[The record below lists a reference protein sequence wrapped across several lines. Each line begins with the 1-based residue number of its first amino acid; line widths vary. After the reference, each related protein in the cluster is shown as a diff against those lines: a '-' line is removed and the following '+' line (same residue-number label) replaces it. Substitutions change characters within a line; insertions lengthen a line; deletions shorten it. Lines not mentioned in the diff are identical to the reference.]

1 MSTEGASRAVIGVRL
16 LIVLTFAV
24 SAVLI
29 VAFIYAPKVAQKP
42 PSPDNSEG
50 IDAYP
55 VYTKPTC
62 LAPVMQ
68 RGVREF
74 RDIILDQVG
83 GESGGIHAC
92 TGFEHGEGRAWDWM
106 MDVKSA
112 TDRARVDEVLDWLLR
127 PSDRGVPHA
136 NARRL
141 GIGYIIWNRH
151 IIQLWDYIANKTW
164 LPSRETVSG
173 AL

>member
-1 MSTEGASRAVIGVRL
+1 MSTEGASRAVIGGFRL
-16 LIVLTFAV
+16 DALHFAV
-24 SAVLI
+24 PAVPDVAVLYCPKP
-29 VAFIYAPKVAQKP
+29 ARAPP
-42 PSPDNSEG
+42 PPDNPEG

-112 TDRARVDEVLDWLLR
+112 TDRTRVNEVLDWLLR
-127 PSDRGVPHA
+127 P
-136 NARRL
+136 
-141 GIGYIIWNRH
+141 
-151 IIQLWDYIANKTW
+151 
-164 LPSRETVSG
+164 
-173 AL
+173 